1 MTKLPDQILTRIFLL
16 QRQLIERL
24 DEAAAVEAMIMELF
38 GETEA
43 TIPELDELVNI
54 KERLIDPYSRLSALL
69 LRTAQAQPNA
79 SSDMLELLYRTI
91 ERAEAAADASLANV
105 QEIKRNWN
113 LL

>member
-1 MTKLPDQILTRIFLL
+1 MAKLPDEILTRIFLL

-24 DEAAAVEAMIMELF
+24 EETAAVEATILELF

-54 KERLIDPYSRLSALL
+54 KERLIDSYSRLSALL

-79 SSDMLELLYRTI
+79 PSAMLELLYESI
-91 ERAEAAADASLANV
+91 ERGQAIADASLANV
-105 QEIKRNWN
+105 LEIKRNWN

>member
-1 MTKLPDQILTRIFLL
+1 MAKLPDQILTRIFLL

-24 DEAAAVEAMIMELF
+24 DEATAVETTILEFF

-54 KERLIDPYSRLSALL
+54 KERLIDSYSRLSALL
-69 LRTAQAQPNA
+69 LRAAQAQPNPPSA
-79 SSDMLELLYRTI
+79 MLELLYGTI
-91 ERAEAAADASLANV
+91 EKAEAAADASLANV